1 MLKRYQVIGLLA
13 VLVVAMCLVGADD
26 YEEAKRQ
33 EQHYCDM
40 VQLWKQTNGEQGWPA
55 FNGEC
60 K

>member
-1 MLKRYQVIGLLA
+1 MSNFKVGLIL
-13 VLVVAMCLVGADD
+13 VGILVVLGLVGQMD

-40 VQLWKQTNGEQGWPA
+40 VQLWKQTNGEQGWPPY
-55 FNGEC
+55 NGEC